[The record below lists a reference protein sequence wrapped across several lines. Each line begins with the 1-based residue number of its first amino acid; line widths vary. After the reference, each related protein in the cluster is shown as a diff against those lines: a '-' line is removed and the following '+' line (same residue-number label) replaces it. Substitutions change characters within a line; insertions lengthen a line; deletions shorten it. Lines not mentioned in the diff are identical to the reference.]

1 MSGPEN
7 GKAVP
12 QRSTARKSIPAL
24 GSHEPRK
31 LPPGKYPGFEKL
43 PAQPGVYRTKLWH
56 QTEKRDPGYADYK
69 GILQL
74 TGSKA
79 LILVW
84 VHADGSLGLRLEK
97 ITEGKSGQNE
107 RTS

>member
-12 QRSTARKSIPAL
+12 QRSTARKSLPAL
-24 GSHEPRK
+24 GSHVPPK

-43 PAQPGVYRTKLWH
+43 PAKSGVYRCKLWY
-56 QTEKRDPGYADYK
+56 QAEKREPGYADYK
-69 GILQL
+69 CVLQL

-84 VHADGSLGLRLEK
+84 VHQDGSLGLRLEK
-97 ITEGKSGQNE
+97 ITERKGAA
-107 RTS
+107 